1 MPRGLRLGRI
11 QQIAALVL
19 GVFLVLAARLFL
31 IQVLQHHEHRSQQ
44 IRQVDSKR
52 EVPARRGRILDRNG
66 RVLAFDVVAYDV
78 SILTNRVRRRDL
90 DAIAA
95 ALGSARQQI
104 AQARRSGARFVTLA
118 RRITLSRDAA
128 KRLASIPGVCLDVR
142 SFRQYPFGTL
152 AAQYIGFTDAQ
163 GRGVE
168 GVEKSFDVALR
179 GTPGQTVLLRDE
191 NGAPIATR
199 SSREPQDG
207 ADIVL
212 ALDIDV
218 QRIVDDELQ
227 RAVAETGARG
237 GSILVLDPHSGA
249 ILACGSAPAPAQRGD
264 DYEPEVWRNRAV
276 YDLFEP
282 GSTLKPITVAAAIR
296 RGIVTPTTRI
306 YAERGSKRFGRAT
319 VIHDAHREGDG
330 WLTVSEAFAR
340 SSNICFAK
348 MARALSSDQ
357 LYEDLRSFGLGNRS
371 GVDLAGEPRSQ
382 LALPRDWSGRTRLT
396 LGYGQETSLTA
407 LQLSGLY
414 ASIANGGMLV
424 RPRVALRRIEPDGDS
439 VDYGVQN
446 VRRVLPPDLA
456 SMLRS
461 LCALTV
467 RAGTGKRAQV
477 DGLQVAGKTG
487 TAEKAEG
494 GRYVKRYVASFGG
507 FAPAAAPRLVCLVVL
522 DEPRGRYHWGGQS
535 AAPAFQ
541 RVIDAIARSTRYF
554 GPAPE
559 RVRVVRAKDLQPED
573 SGLASPLR
581 LATLGG
587 ARSLPDL
594 RGLSLR
600 AASRWLRRLGAE
612 PQAEGAGVV
621 RSQWPAPGM
630 RIADGDVVRLR
641 CRPVRAPDRR
651 ASVWPR

>member
-11 QQIAALVL
+11 EQIAALVL
-19 GVFLVLAARLFL
+19 GLFLLIAARLFV
-31 IQVLQHHEHRSQQ
+31 IQVLRHHEYRSHQ

-52 EVPARRGRILDRNG
+52 DVPARRGRILDRNG
-66 RVLAFDVVAYDV
+66 HVLAFDVVAYDV
-78 SILTNRVRRRDL
+78 SILKSRVRRRDL
-90 DAIAA
+90 DAVAA
-95 ALGSARQQI
+95 ALG
-104 AQARRSGARFVTLA
+104 RSRDEIVRALRDGGRFVTLA
-118 RRITLSRDAA
+118 HRVTLSRLTA
-128 KRLASIPGVCLDVR
+128 KRLASIPGVCLKVR

-152 AAQYIGFTDAQ
+152 AAQYIGFTDVQ

-168 GVEKSFDVALR
+168 GIEKAFDVALR
-179 GTPGQTVLLRDE
+179 GTPGQTILLRDE

-199 SSREPQDG
+199 SSRDPEDG
-207 ADIVL
+207 ADVVL
-212 ALDIDV
+212 ALDVDV

-227 RAVAETGARG
+227 RAVAETGAHG
-237 GSILVLDPHSGA
+237 GSILVLDPYTGA
-249 ILACGSAPAPAQRGD
+249 ILACASAPAPARRGI
-264 DYEPEVWRNRAV
+264 DYDPDVWRNRAV

-296 RGIVTPTTRI
+296 RGIVTPATRI
-306 YAERGSKRFGRAT
+306 YAERGAKRFGRAT
-319 VIHDAHREGDG
+319 VIRDAHREGDG

-371 GVDLAGEPRSQ
+371 GVDLVGEPRSQ

-407 LQLSGLY
+407 LQLAGLY
-414 ASIANGGMLV
+414 TSIANGGTLI
-424 RPRVALRRIEPDGDS
+424 RPRVALRRIEPGGDV
-439 VDYGVQN
+439 VDFAAQD
-446 VRRVLPPDLA
+446 VRRVLSEELA
-456 SMLRS
+456 STLRG

-467 RAGTGKRAQV
+467 REGTGKRAHV
-477 DGLQVAGKTG
+477 DGVRVAGKTG

-494 GRYVKRYVASFGG
+494 GRYVNRYVASFGG
-507 FAPAAAPRLVCLVVL
+507 FAPVESPRLTCLVVL
-522 DEPRGRYHWGGQS
+522 DEPQGRYHWGSQS

-541 RVIDAIARSTRYF
+541 RVIDAIARSTSYL

-559 RVRVVRAKDLQPED
+559 RVRVVRAKDLQPEN

-587 ARSLPDL
+587 GRSLPDL

-600 AASRWLRRLGAE
+600 AASRWLRQLGARA
-612 PQAEGAGVV
+612 QVEGAGVV

-641 CRPVRAPDRR
+641 CQPARAPDRR
-651 ASVWPR
+651 ASVWPQ